1 MHFIYDQNMLI
12 LKKNGKS
19 FWLVFLPDM
28 GVFIQFFEAIK
39 MACNLTPKGFHQLEF
54 IFYAEKRAR

>member
-1 MHFIYDQNMLI
+1 MLI